1 MAFYN
6 SVLVTLHSSLSLV
19 SPNIQL
25 AKAIAPWN
33 DPPASGKL
41 VLQDSFTDPTAIEI
55 LTYTARTDHGAYWTL
70 TGLVRG
76 VENTPA
82 SFFVAGAFAFTAFTA
97 ADYTAVTPLTKPQLT
112 YTDGALTRVDYA
124 NGAFKVLTYDD
135 EGQCISVVTT
145 NGEVVLI
152 DQINWVDGVFQSIT

>member
-55 LTYTARTDHGAYWTL
+55 LTYTTRTDHGAYWTL
-70 TGLVRG
+70 TGLARG

-97 ADYTAVTPLTKPQLT
+97 ADYTAVTPLTKPQPT
-112 YTDGALTRVDYA
+112 YIDGVLVRMDYA
-124 NGAFKVLTYDD
+124 GGAFKVFGYNE
-135 EGQCISVVTT
+135 EGLMETITTT
-145 NGEVVLI
+145 NGTTVSVSN
-152 DQINWVDGVFQSIT
+152 INRVDGVFSGIT